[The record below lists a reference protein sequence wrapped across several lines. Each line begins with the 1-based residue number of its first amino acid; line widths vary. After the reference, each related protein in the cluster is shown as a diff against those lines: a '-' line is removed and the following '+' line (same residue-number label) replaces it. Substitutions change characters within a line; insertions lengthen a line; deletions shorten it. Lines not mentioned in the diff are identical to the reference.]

1 MKKTVNSQQIRW
13 KAIVEI
19 MAKYSTSSPSEIA
32 DYLKSEYGI
41 DTTRQTVHRDLQKDL
56 ESLTSKEIDG
66 IKSQMLAQIDDLISI
81 AYNRATTGD
90 KDSLKAMGVYN
101 KLIKTKAEIINKFHE
116 FKLKLKEEDRPIY
129 RIIIGTQ
136 KEVEIK
142 DENKNT
148 K

>member
-66 IKSQMLAQIDDLISI
+66 IKSQMLAQIDELIQI
-81 AYNRATTGD
+81 AYGRAKSGD
-90 KDSLKAMGVYN
+90 KDSLRAMAVYR
-101 KLIKTKAEIINKFHE
+101 KLFTTKADIINKFHE
-116 FKLKLKEEDRPIY
+116 FKLKMKKEDTPIFN
-129 RIIIGTQ
+129 IIIGKQ
-136 KEVEIK
+136 KEVKIK
-142 DENKNT
+142 DDESK
-148 K
+148 

>member
-19 MAKYSTSSPSEIA
+19 MSKYNTSNPADIA

-56 ESLTSKEIDG
+56 ESLTEKEIEG
-66 IKSQMLAQIDDLISI
+66 IKSKMLAEIDDLISI

-90 KDSLKAMGVYN
+90 RDSLKAMSVYN

-116 FKLKLKEEDRPIY
+116 FKLKLKEEDRPI
-129 RIIIGTQ
+129 INVVIGKQ
-136 KEVEIK
+136 KEVKING
-142 DENKNT
+142 DD
-148 K
+148 

>member
-32 DYLKSEYGI
+32 NYLKSEYGI